1 MRKEVVLAVA
11 NKKKKQIIIMMEEDF
26 AEYCTEVAYRKRAK
40 GTKPSRTKYIIAAI
54 TEKMER
60 EGDLEKVEP
69 KEEVQVDED
78 IQESEEVRLL
88 RKRLKGPNPE

>member
-1 MRKEVVLAVA
+1 MA
-11 NKKKKQIIIMMEEDF
+11 KKKQIIIMMQSDF
-26 AEYCTEVAYRKRAK
+26 AEYCSEVAYRKRVE

-69 KEEVQVDED
+69 KEEVEEVDVDED